1 MALPARTTDPITS
14 HLSAAEIIASGCA
27 SKQRRRA
34 AAAVRNHP
42 GRTSLELSRVTGIDR
57 HELARRLKECES
69 EGMVKRGDHRRCTVS
84 GRQSL
89 TWWGA

>member
-1 MALPARTTDPITS
+1 MSLPARTTDPITS
-14 HLSAAEIIASGCA
+14 HMAAADIIASGCA

-57 HELARRLKECES
+57 YELARRLPECER
-69 EGMVKRGDHRRCTVS
+69 EGMVKRGDHRRCNAS
-84 GRQSL
+84 GKQAV